1 MIGSV
6 KKELRPVHDNVTC
19 DVCERTILKGE
30 RTEAFLAPGGHRHQ
44 VCELCFARAEH
55 AGWIRESAA
64 GDAPS
69 TVPRHEPRR
78 PLLGRLLGRGA
89 RREQVAEPAEPEPA
103 AEEPR
108 DGGNGSP
115 PEETEPAPPAPPR
128 RSRPRDPRHVRAVP
142 TTGEVK
148 VERALELFNGSE
160 HQRTIAG
167 LVRTLG
173 PPWASARPDLDQPSA
188 VDVVVAWELSWYRF
202 RVDLGDATDPVTLV
216 ENGEEIDQIDESLR
230 DWNATVDADG
240 RLVQGHAVAGG
251 GSGER

>member
-1 MIGSV
+1 
-6 KKELRPVHDNVTC
+6 
-19 DVCERTILKGE
+19 
-30 RTEAFLAPGGHRHQ
+30 

-69 TVPRHEPRR
+69 RVPRHEPRR
-78 PLLGRLLGRGA
+78 PLLGRLLGRSA
-89 RREQVAEPAEPEPA
+89 RREPVAERDEPEPDTEEAVDGSNGAPPPAEPEP
-103 AEEPR
+103 
-108 DGGNGSP
+108 SP
-115 PEETEPAPPAPPR
+115 PPPR

-173 PPWASARPDLDQPSA
+173 APWASARPDVDQPSA
-188 VDVVVAWELSWYRF
+188 VDVVVAWEISWYRF
-202 RVDLGDATDPVTLV
+202 RVDLGDEGHPVALLDK
-216 ENGEEIDQIDESLR
+216 GEELEQIDGEMR
-230 DWNATVDADG
+230 NWNTEVDEDG
-240 RLVQGHAVAGG
+240 RLLSAALP
-251 GSGER
+251 EEDR

>member
-19 DVCERTILKGE
+19 DVCGRTILKGE

-44 VCELCFARAEH
+44 VCELCLARAEH
-55 AGWIRESAA
+55 GGWIRESAA

-69 TVPRHEPRR
+69 RVPRHEPRR

-89 RREQVAEPAEPEPA
+89 RREQVAERDEPEPA
-103 AEEPR
+103 PEEALG
-108 DGGNGSP
+108 GGNGAP
-115 PEETEPAPPAPPR
+115 PEEPEPAPPAPPR
-128 RSRPRDPRHVRAVP
+128 RTRPRDPRHVRAVP

-202 RVDLGDATDPVTLV
+202 RVDLGDEGHPVALLDK
-216 ENGEEIDQIDESLR
+216 GEELEQLDGELRTWNTEVDE
-230 DWNATVDADG
+230 DG
-240 RLVQGHAVAGG
+240 RLLTAPVPEEE
-251 GSGER
+251 ER

>member
-1 MIGSV
+1 MIGRV
-6 KKELRPVHDNVTC
+6 KKELHPVHDNVTC
-19 DVCERTILKGE
+19 DVCGRTILKGE

-55 AGWIRESAA
+55 AGWIRETAA

-69 TVPRHEPRR
+69 GIPRHEPRR
-78 PLLGRLLGRGA
+78 PLLGRLLGRSP
-89 RREQVAEPAEPEPA
+89 RREPPPEPAERDPAVHEPF
-103 AEEPR
+103 AE
-108 DGGNGSP
+108 GNGSP
-115 PEETEPAPPAPPR
+115 PLGQEAPSALPPTP

-160 HQRTIAG
+160 HQRTISG

-173 PPWASARPDLDQPSA
+173 PPWASARPDLDQPSM

-202 RVDLGDATDPVTLV
+202 RVDLGDEGDPVALLDK
-216 ENGEEIDQIDESLR
+216 GEELEQIDEDLR
-230 DWNATVDADG
+230 DWNIEVDDDG
-240 RLVQGHAVAGG
+240 HLLSPAPAEEDR
-251 GSGER
+251 